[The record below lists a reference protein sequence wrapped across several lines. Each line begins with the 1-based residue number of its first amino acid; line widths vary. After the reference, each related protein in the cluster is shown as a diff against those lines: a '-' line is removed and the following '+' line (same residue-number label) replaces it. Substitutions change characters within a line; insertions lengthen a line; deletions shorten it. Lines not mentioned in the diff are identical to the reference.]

1 MPEGKGIPEQTPDG
15 ETAHETNLLQSFVPQ
30 LATQPADIEVGYP
43 PDLHPEKKNYQEYLL
58 ELLMKFLAVTIW
70 VFAGN
75 IREHLPEKTNT
86 KEYLETYPHKLLQ
99 QQGLLI

>member
-43 PDLHPEKKNYQEYLL
+43 PDLQGFCGEHQRTPTRKNQYKRIPGDLSRQIT
-58 ELLMKFLAVTIW
+58 AT
-70 VFAGN
+70 
-75 IREHLPEKTNT
+75 T
-86 KEYLETYPHKLLQ
+86 
-99 QQGLLI
+99 GLVDIV